1 MSTTFNLTNTAS
13 EVNTAIQAV
22 VGADTT
28 PTDGSVNMVTSD
40 GVFDYVATE
49 VGNLSG
55 KTVTTENTG
64 IINTDNDTSLPTSA
78 AVVDY
83 VANYGKATMGNLTGI
98 SAGTYSASTDL
109 FITLRA
115 VNYQQSQSSSGA
127 LGHAT
132 ITIAN
137 VDFGIRAPQRTSYGE
152 PLYACA
158 SFFVKKGESY
168 TIALTGSGS
177 YAAVA
182 YYRTFNFT
190 P

>member
-1 MSTTFNLTNTAS
+1 MSTTFNLTNTAA

-28 PTDGSVNMVTSD
+28 PTNGSANMVTSD

-55 KTVTTENTG
+55 KTVTTESTG
-64 IINTDNDTSLPTSA
+64 IINTDNDGSLPTSA

-83 VANYGKATMGNLTGI
+83 VANYGKPAMGSLTSV
-98 SAGTYSASTDL
+98 SAGTYTAATDL
-109 FITLRA
+109 YITLTSVIYKA
-115 VNYQQSQSSSGA
+115 
-127 LGHAT
+127 GHAGSAVKNLAK
-132 ITIAN
+132 ITIEGN
-137 VDFGIRAPQRTSYGE
+137 VFTVYVSPTTSNNTSEYGS
-152 PLYACA
+152 A

-168 TIALTGSGS
+168 TIDLGSSSGILATAFS
-177 YAAVA
+177 
-182 YYRTFNFT
+182 RTFNFT

>member
-28 PTDGSVNMVTSD
+28 PTDGSANMVTSD

-83 VANYGKATMGNLTGI
+83 VALYGKPAMGNLTSI
-98 SAGTYSASTDL
+98 SAGTRTATTDMY
-109 FITLRA
+109 ITLTSTCRKA
-115 VNYQQSQSSSGA
+115 SHNQSSVQN
-127 LGHAT
+127 LAT
-132 ITIAN
+132 ITIQN
-137 VDFGIRAPQRTSYGE
+137 IPFTVHIDTTTSNGSTIK
-152 PLYACA
+152 ASA
-158 SFFVKKGESY
+158 SFFVKKGETYVIDLDSN
-168 TIALTGSGS
+168 SGVL
-177 YAAVA
+177 ATA